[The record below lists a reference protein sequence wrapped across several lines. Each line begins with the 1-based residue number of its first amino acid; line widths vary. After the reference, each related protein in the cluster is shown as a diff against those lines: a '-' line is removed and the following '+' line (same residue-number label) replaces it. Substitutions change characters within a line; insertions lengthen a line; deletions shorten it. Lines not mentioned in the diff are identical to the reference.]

1 MAEDIARV
9 PVAVSGR
16 LSRKAGT
23 MPVHKARAGA
33 LLIFATIL
41 AGCGIQPDPPPDIPL
56 SAYGGMGDVMA
67 KCMQYA
73 SESYCYR
80 NTWGSDEQ

>member
-1 MAEDIARV
+1 MNEDIVRAA
-9 PVAVSGR
+9 VAAVGGFSR
-16 LSRKAGT
+16 TTPARKAN
-23 MPVHKARAGA
+23 AGA
-33 LLIFATIL
+33 LLIVATVL

-80 NTWGSDEQ
+80 NTWGSDEP